1 MCGIYGVVNKKV
13 DRELAM
19 KCLNTMI
26 HRGPDG
32 YGLWQEDGVTLG
44 HRRLSILDLS
54 NAGSQPMSYAN
65 ERYWMTFN
73 GEIYNFI
80 EIRDELKKKGYT
92 FRSASDSEVIMAA
105 FCEWGESCVERF
117 NGMWTFAI
125 WDKQTKQLFISRDR
139 FGVKPLFYA
148 ELPDGGFAFASE
160 MKVILPLLPKVEA
173 NKPMFDRYFA
183 DNHYESQPECLIRG
197 IKRFPAGH
205 NAWVK
210 DGKITLKR
218 YWNTLDHLISV
229 PDSYEEQ
236 VEQFRELFLDACKI
250 RMRSDVTLG
259 TGLSGGLDSSAV
271 ICAMSYISK
280 NMTDERANNDWQHAY
295 VACFPGTAQDETKYA
310 KQVTDYLGISHTFM
324 NIDSAVSEREFLR
337 QLYCFEEL
345 WGNPQVPMMEL
356 YKKEREMGTTVS
368 LDGHAADEL
377 FAGYGFDVLK
387 AYPDAKTKE
396 EIDMITTAYLNQDAE
411 DGVSQQSA
419 AFKKQRNRL
428 YREYMLKYH
437 AKKLL
442 GKETTAFL
450 EAPMGYLTL
459 VRSIA
464 STSGFSSVGSDT
476 ARAAASL
483 TAPSSAAVAS
493 SCAKALSP
501 AAITDII
508 IHRQSITLSAFLNVF
523 IYSVLLSFL

>member
-173 NKPMFDRYFA
+173 NL
-183 DNHYESQPECLIRG
+183 SLIH
-197 IKRFPAGH
+197 I
-205 NAWVK
+205 
-210 DGKITLKR
+210 
-218 YWNTLDHLISV
+218 
-229 PDSYEEQ
+229 
-236 VEQFRELFLDACKI
+236 
-250 RMRSDVTLG
+250 
-259 TGLSGGLDSSAV
+259 
-271 ICAMSYISK
+271 
-280 NMTDERANNDWQHAY
+280 
-295 VACFPGTAQDETKYA
+295 
-310 KQVTDYLGISHTFM
+310 
-324 NIDSAVSEREFLR
+324 
-337 QLYCFEEL
+337 
-345 WGNPQVPMMEL
+345 
-356 YKKEREMGTTVS
+356 
-368 LDGHAADEL
+368 
-377 FAGYGFDVLK
+377 
-387 AYPDAKTKE
+387 
-396 EIDMITTAYLNQDAE
+396 
-411 DGVSQQSA
+411 
-419 AFKKQRNRL
+419 
-428 YREYMLKYH
+428 
-437 AKKLL
+437 
-442 GKETTAFL
+442 
-450 EAPMGYLTL
+450 
-459 VRSIA
+459 
-464 STSGFSSVGSDT
+464 
-476 ARAAASL
+476 
-483 TAPSSAAVAS
+483 
-493 SCAKALSP
+493 
-501 AAITDII
+501 
-508 IHRQSITLSAFLNVF
+508 
-523 IYSVLLSFL
+523 